1 VVNLQ
6 YIKPE
11 REPLRRG
18 GTQKKYT
25 PEFKVRVGIEA
36 LELGNASAIARKYDI
51 ATQTIDNWV
60 NKARVS

>member
-1 VVNLQ
+1 MVGLQ

-11 REPLRRG
+11 TRLRRG

-25 PEFKVRVGIEA
+25 PEFKARVGIEA